1 MPLSDTPPEIVEKQ
15 FEILRK
21 MTGEQR
27 LSIAIEMSLL
37 ARDLLKEA
45 LRREHPDWSDAQ
57 VIREVLRLALLPQP
71 LPERLR

>member
-1 MPLSDTPPEIVEKQ
+1 MPLSDTPPEMVEKQ

-27 LSIAIEMSLL
+27 LSIAIEMSLF

-71 LPERLR
+71 LPERL